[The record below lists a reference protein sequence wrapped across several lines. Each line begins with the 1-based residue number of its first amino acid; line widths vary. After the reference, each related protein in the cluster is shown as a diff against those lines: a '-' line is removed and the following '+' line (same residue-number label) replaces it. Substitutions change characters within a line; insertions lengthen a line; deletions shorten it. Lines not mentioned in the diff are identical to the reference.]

1 MSDNVDPQSAGPGHE
16 FAEEEEDM
24 VNEQEEGMYF
34 WVMVGPGHPMFLDFT

>member
-1 MSDNVDPQSAGPGHE
+1 MSDNVDPQSTGHE

-34 WVMVGPGHPMFLDFT
+34 WVMVGLGHPMFLDLT